1 MPTIVIKG
9 SQFEAFILRQLVED
23 TEIVRKAALEA
34 VVWGE
39 RRAVKITNEVGA
51 VDQGL
56 FKQSWTHAVGL
67 KDKAAELR
75 NDAPYAGII
84 ERGRR
89 PGRPG
94 PPLLPIVGWV
104 KRKFGGEIRG
114 QLRFA
119 KRLALGL
126 QSGGAGAKFTGP
138 ISQKVLRAKRRDARN
153 ALSDEFALGEGTR
166 VLYIAL
172 HVREA
177 IHVRGTK
184 PKWILRRTYA
194 EMKPRFKAEA
204 IRRLRSNKR

>member
-1 MPTIVIKG
+1 M
-9 SQFEAFILRQLVED
+9 
-23 TEIVRKAALEA
+23 
-34 VVWGE
+34 WGE

-56 FKQSWTHAVGL
+56 FKQSWTHAVG
-67 KDKAAELR
+67 KDKSAELR

-104 KRKFGGEIRG
+104 KRKFGGEVKG
-114 QLRFA
+114 QYRFA
-119 KRLALGL
+119 KRLATGL
-126 QSGGAGAKFTGP
+126 ANAKGTRKGR
-138 ISQKVLRAKRRDARN
+138 SDARRAVRDAFDTE
-153 ALSDEFALGEGTR
+153 AVGVGTR
-166 VLYIAL
+166 LLYIAM